1 MNAGLKTGTHQA
13 LSPLAEHLNSTFP
26 AAEAESI
33 QQFAQ
38 YFFQVSTS
46 EELDQQS
53 PEQLLGPLLSS
64 WEFVQ
69 HYDRSAPKVRLF
81 NPDLEQHG
89 WHSSHTVIQLLFPDM
104 PFLVDSV
111 RMALNHE
118 QIGIHDIFN
127 TVIPSCRQGDQLEQL
142 AAGGSDESFIYLE
155 VDRQT
160 DPERLRQ
167 LRLRLSEL
175 HTLVAAAVNDYDAMR
190 QRASELAEQLRQR
203 DDDNARE
210 AADYLDWLQADNFTF
225 IACDQLN
232 FSQENGQLIAQ
243 REAGQELGTLRLE
256 TEEER
261 NRRFN
266 RLSEDE
272 CRAMQD
278 DAPLQL
284 ARYSRRSRIHRPA
297 YLDLVVIK
305 RYDDQGQVCGE
316 YRFYGLYTL
325 PVYSERLERIPL
337 LRRKLSRLL
346 ASSGFNP
353 QGHSGKTLVQ
363 ILHEL
368 PRDEVM
374 LASDDE
380 LMQLARGVFGLQER
394 RCTRLLMRRDPC
406 GKFASFL
413 YFVPRDSF
421 NTELRQQVQGML
433 ADALNTREID
443 FTTYYSESILAR
455 VHFVARIQPE
465 ALNALDFAAIERD
478 VVAVSRSWSDDLHQ
492 ALIDEY
498 GEARGNSLSN
508 RFRSACPPA
517 YRQHFSPAKAVFDLG
532 HLESLNS
539 ERTIGMSFYRQLEQS
554 RDELR
559 FKLFQRDTPLVL
571 SDAIPVLE
579 NLGMRVLGEHPYR
592 LDAAD
597 GSAYWIHDFILSC
610 PQADSI
616 DINEVRDIFQ
626 DAFAAIWS
634 GKAENDAFN
643 QLVISAGLSWREV
656 AMLRAYARYN
666 QQTRFGFSQNYMATT
681 LVRHAHLARLLVA
694 FFRAR
699 FEPGRQGSERS
710 NAVSER
716 VQQSI
721 LDALEQIENLSDDQ
735 ILRRFL
741 ELMQATLRTNYF
753 QLGEG
758 CQPRDYMAF
767 KLSPAAIA
775 NMPKPRPAFE
785 VFVYSPRVE
794 GVHLRGGKVARG
806 GLRWSDRLEDYRTE
820 VLGLVKAQQ
829 VKNAVIVP
837 LGAKGGFVAKQ
848 LPINGSREAIQA
860 EGVACYKIFISALL
874 DITDNLEAGA
884 LVPPAD
890 VVRHDDD
897 DPYLVVAADKGTATF
912 SDIANGIAAERNF
925 WLGDAFASGGSQGY
939 DHKGMGITA
948 RGAWES
954 VKLHFSEQGLDTQ
967 SEDFTV
973 IGIGD
978 MAGDVFGNGMLLSEH
993 IRLVAAFNH
1002 MHIFLDPNPDAA
1014 SSHAE
1019 RQRLF
1024 NLPRSSWEDY
1034 NKDLISSGGGVFSRS
1049 AKWIPISPELRE
1061 RLQIDAERLSPNELI
1076 RALLKAP
1083 VDLIWNGGIGTYIKA
1098 SHESHADAGDKAS
1111 DPLRVDGQELRCRV
1125 FGEGGNLG
1133 ATQLGRIEFCRQG
1146 GRANTDFIDNAGGVD
1161 CSDHEVN
1168 IKILLNEVVAEG
1180 DLTLKQRNQLLKEMT
1195 DEVAELVL
1203 QNNRDQALAISHAEH
1218 HCRQAP
1224 DAYIRLIHTL
1234 EQSGRLDRALEF
1246 LPDDAELDARKAQG
1260 ELLTRPELSVLISY
1274 SKSRLKEA
1282 LIESSLIDDEHIRAT
1297 LLTAFPPKLRAA
1309 YPAALHQHRLRREI
1323 LATQLANALVNQ
1335 MGITFV
1341 DELQQS
1347 TGADAADI
1355 VRAWICARDS
1365 LSVSSLWQQI
1375 GELGSRVV
1383 PELQQQ
1389 MRASTVQLMRR
1400 ATRWFLRQN
1409 TAGRSTAE
1417 LVQDYGAGMDALLAL
1432 LPQLHDQLPG
1442 LEGCDTL
1449 AALEAAGIKPQTAI
1463 ELAAIELRDQ
1473 LLGIA
1478 VVANQSQQSLERTAQ
1493 LYFDLIHRLELPA
1506 FAAAL
1511 GAYTAETHWQALA
1524 VEGLEDLLASSPLAI
1539 CQQLLSNSDN
1549 TDNPVLDS
1557 WQTRN
1562 AVLLERWQQ
1571 LCKEARGLEGDIALF
1586 SVAASELKALSS
1598 SS

>member
-1 MNAGLKTGTHQA
+1 MNAGLNTGIHQA
-13 LSPLAEHLNSTFP
+13 LSPLAEHLNSTFS

-33 QQFAQ
+33 QHFAQ
-38 YFFQVSTS
+38 YFFQVSSAEDLSQHST
-46 EELDQQS
+46 DD
-53 PEQLLGPLLSS
+53 LLGPLLSS
-64 WEFVQ
+64 WDFVQ
-69 HYDRSAPKVRLF
+69 QYDRSAPKVRLF

-89 WHSSHTVIQLLFPDM
+89 WHNSHTVIQLLFTDM

-111 RMALNHE
+111 RMALNNE
-118 QIGIHDIFN
+118 QIGIHNIFN
-127 TVIPSCRQGDQLEQL
+127 SVLPCLRSDGNLQQLSAEGE
-142 AAGGSDESFIYLE
+142 AESFIYLE

-167 LRLRLSEL
+167 LRHTLSEL
-175 HTLVAAAVNDYDAMR
+175 HTLVAAAVNDYEAMR
-190 QRASELAEQLRQR
+190 NRAAELAAQLRTR
-203 DDDNARE
+203 KDEDAEE

-232 FSQENGQLIAQ
+232 FSSEDGQLVAQ
-243 REAGQELGTLRLE
+243 RQEGKELGTLRLD
-256 TEEER
+256 TQEER
-261 NRRFN
+261 SRCFN
-266 RLSEDE
+266 SLSDDE
-272 CRAMQD
+272 IQAMQD
-278 DAPLQL
+278 ETPLQL

-297 YLDLVVIK
+297 YLDLVVVK
-305 RYDDQGQVCGE
+305 AFDEQGNVCGE
-316 YRFYGLYTL
+316 HRFFGLYTL

-337 LRRKLSRLL
+337 LRRKLSNLI

-353 QGHSGKTLVQ
+353 RSHSGKTLVQ

-374 LASDDE
+374 QASDDE
-380 LMQLARGVFGLQER
+380 LMSLARGVFGLQER
-394 RCTRLLMRRDPC
+394 RCTRLLMRRDRC
-406 GKFASFL
+406 GKFATFL
-413 YFVPRDSF
+413 YFVPRESF
-421 NTELRQQVQGML
+421 NTQLRMQVQKLL
-433 ADALNTREID
+433 ARALNTNEID
-443 FTTYYSESILAR
+443 FTTYYSESVLAR

-465 ALNALDFAAIERD
+465 ALNELDFADIEHE
-478 VVAVSRSWSDDLHQ
+478 VVAISRSWSDDLHQ
-492 ALIDEY
+492 ALVDEY
-498 GEARGNSLSN
+498 GEARGNHLSN

-517 YRQHFSPAKAVFDLG
+517 YRQHFSPAKAVFDLS
-532 HLESLNS
+532 HLEKLSD
-539 ERTIGMSFYRQLEQS
+539 ERSIGMSFYRQLEQS

-559 FKLFQRDTPLVL
+559 FKLFVKDTPLVL

-579 NLGMRVLGEHPYR
+579 NLGMCVLGEHPYR

-597 GSAYWIHDFILSC
+597 GSRFWIHDFTLSNA
-610 PQADSI
+610 QAGNVDL
-616 DINEVRDIFQ
+616 DEVRDIFQ
-626 DAFAAIWS
+626 DAFAAIWA

-643 QLVISAGLSWREV
+643 HLVISAGLNWREV
-656 AMLRAYARYN
+656 AMLRAYSRYN
-666 QQTRFGFSQNYMATT
+666 QQTRFGFSQSYMAAT
-681 LVRHAHLARLLVA
+681 LVRHSHLARLLVA

-699 FEPGRQGSERS
+699 FEPGRQGHERS
-710 NAVSER
+710 SAVADR

-721 LDALEQIENLSDDQ
+721 LDGLEQIENLSDDQ
-735 ILRRFL
+735 ILRRYL

-848 LPINGSREAIQA
+848 LPENGSREEIQA
-860 EGVACYKIFISALL
+860 EGIACYKIFISALL
-874 DITDNLEAGA
+874 DITDNLEAGS
-884 LVPPAD
+884 LVPPTD

-954 VKLHFSEQGLDTQ
+954 VKLHFSEQGLDIQ
-967 SEDFTV
+967 NEDFTV

-1014 SSHAE
+1014 SSFAE
-1019 RQRLF
+1019 RQRMF

-1133 ATQLGRIEFCRQG
+1133 ATQLGRVEFCRKG

-1168 IKILLNEVVAEG
+1168 IKILLNEVVSAG
-1180 DLTLKQRNQLLKEMT
+1180 DLTLKQRNNLLKEMT

-1203 QNNRDQALAISHAEH
+1203 QNNRDQALAISNAEH
-1218 HCRQAP
+1218 HSRQAP
-1224 DAYIRLIHTL
+1224 DAYIRLIRTL

-1246 LPDDAELDARKAQG
+1246 LPDDAELEARKAQG
-1260 ELLTRPELSVLISY
+1260 ALLTRPELSVLISY

-1282 LIESSLIDDEHIRAT
+1282 LIDSALIEDDHIRAT
-1297 LLTAFPPKLRAA
+1297 LLTAFPAKLHAT
-1309 YPAALHQHRLRREI
+1309 YPEALHAHRLRREI

-1347 TGADAADI
+1347 TGANAEEI
-1355 VRAWICARDS
+1355 VRAWIGARDS
-1365 LSVSSLWQQI
+1365 LGVPALWQQI
-1375 GELGSRVV
+1375 RELDNRVT

-1409 TAGRSTAE
+1409 THDCSTHE
-1417 LVQDYGAGMDALLAL
+1417 LVAEYSSRMSSLLDL
-1432 LPQLHDQLPG
+1432 LPTLRDLLPG
-1442 LEGCDTL
+1442 LDNNQQLEQLQQAGLDESL
-1449 AALEAAGIKPQTAI
+1449 ALQ
-1463 ELAAIELRDQ
+1463 LAVIDLRDQ
-1473 LLGIA
+1473 LLGVV
-1478 VVANQSQQSLERTAQ
+1478 VVAGQSNQSLEAAARV
-1493 LYFDLIHRLELPA
+1493 YFDLTRLLELPE
-1506 FAAAL
+1506 FAATL
-1511 GAYTAETHWQALA
+1511 AEFKATTHWQTLA
-1524 VEGLEDLLASSPLAI
+1524 VEGLEDLLASSPLSI
-1539 CQQLLSNSDN
+1539 SRQLLSSSDHIDAATLTDWQNRNSH
-1549 TDNPVLDS
+1549 V
-1557 WQTRN
+1557 
-1562 AVLLERWQQ
+1562 LERWQQ
-1571 LCKEARGLEGDIALF
+1571 LCHEARGQEGDIALF
-1586 SVAASELKALSS
+1586 SVAASELKELSTCS
-1598 SS
+1598 

>member
-142 AAGGSDESFIYLE
+142 AADGDDESFIYLE

-160 DPERLRQ
+160 DPKRLRQ

-190 QRASELAEQLRQR
+190 QRASEWAEQLRQR

-232 FSQENGQLIAQ
+232 FSLENGQLIAQ

-597 GSAYWIHDFILSC
+597 GSAYWIHDFTLSC

-666 QQTRFGFSQNYMATT
+666 QQTRFGFSQSYMATT

-848 LPINGSREAIQA
+848 LPINGSREEIQA

-874 DITDNLEAGA
+874 DITDNLEAGS

-1014 SSHAE
+1014 SSYAE

-1034 NKDLISSGGGVFSRS
+1034 NKDLISNGGGVFSRS

-1309 YPAALHQHRLRREI
+1309 YPEALHQHRLRREI

-1355 VRAWICARDS
+1355 VRAWISARDS

-1375 GELGSRVV
+1375 GELGSRVA

-1389 MRASTVQLMRR
+1389 MRANTVQLMRR

-1432 LPQLHDQLPG
+1432 LPQLRDQLPG

-1449 AALEAAGIKPQTAI
+1449 TALQAAGIEPQTAI

-1524 VEGLEDLLASSPLAI
+1524 IEGLEDLLASSPLAI
-1539 CQQLLSNSDN
+1539 CQQLLSN
-1549 TDNPVLDS
+1549 TDSPALDS

-1571 LCKEARGLEGDIALF
+1571 LCKEIRGLEGDIALF

>member
-142 AAGGSDESFIYLE
+142 AADGDDESFIYLE

-597 GSAYWIHDFILSC
+597 GSAYWIHDFTLSC

-666 QQTRFGFSQNYMATT
+666 QQTRFGFSQSYMATT

-1014 SSHAE
+1014 NSYAE

-1034 NKDLISSGGGVFSRS
+1034 NKDLISNGGGVFSRS

-1309 YPAALHQHRLRREI
+1309 YPEALHQHRLRREI

-1375 GELGSRVV
+1375 GELGSRVA

-1432 LPQLHDQLPG
+1432 LPQLRDQLPG

-1449 AALEAAGIKPQTAI
+1449 TALQAAGIKSQTAI

-1473 LLGIA
+1473 LLEVA

-1539 CQQLLSNSDN
+1539 CQQLLSNTDN
-1549 TDNPVLDS
+1549 TDSPVLDS

-1562 AVLLERWQQ
+1562 TVLLERWQQ

>member
-142 AAGGSDESFIYLE
+142 AADGDDESFIYLE

-232 FSQENGQLIAQ
+232 FSLENGQLIAQ

-433 ADALNTREID
+433 ANALNTREID

-508 RFRSACPPA
+508 LFRSACPPA

-597 GSAYWIHDFILSC
+597 GSAYWIHDFTLSC

-643 QLVISAGLSWREV
+643 QLVVSAGLSWREV

-666 QQTRFGFSQNYMATT
+666 QQTRFGFSQSYMATT

-710 NAVSER
+710 SAVSER

-848 LPINGSREAIQA
+848 LPINGSREEIQA

-1014 SSHAE
+1014 SSYAE

-1034 NKDLISSGGGVFSRS
+1034 NKDLISNGGGVFSRS

-1224 DAYIRLIHTL
+1224 DTYIRLIHTL

-1309 YPAALHQHRLRREI
+1309 YPEALHQHRLRREI

-1355 VRAWICARDS
+1355 VRAWISARDS

-1375 GELGSRVV
+1375 GELGSRVA

-1389 MRASTVQLMRR
+1389 MRANTVQLMRR

-1432 LPQLHDQLPG
+1432 LPQLREQLPG

-1449 AALEAAGIKPQTAI
+1449 TALEAAGIEPQTAI

-1549 TDNPVLDS
+1549 TDSPVLDS
-1557 WQTRN
+1557 WQARN

>member
-1 MNAGLKTGTHQA
+1 MNAGLKTDIHQA
-13 LSPLAEHLNSTFP
+13 LSPLAEHIASTFS
-26 AAEAESI
+26 AAEAEAI
-33 QQFAQ
+33 EHFAQ
-38 YFFQVSTS
+38 YFFQVASADDLSQKST
-46 EELDQQS
+46 ER
-53 PEQLLGPLLSS
+53 LLGPLLSS

-69 HYDRSAPKVRLF
+69 QYDRSAPKVRLF

-118 QIGIHDIFN
+118 QIGIHSIFN
-127 TVIPSCRQGDQLEQL
+127 SVLPSRRSGQQLEQL
-142 AAGGSDESFIYLE
+142 SAGGESESFIYLE

-160 DPERLRQ
+160 DTERLRQ
-167 LRLRLSEL
+167 LRHTLSEL
-175 HTLVAAAVNDYDAMR
+175 HTQVAAAVHDYDAMR
-190 QRASELAEQLRQR
+190 NRAAELATQLRTR
-203 DDDNARE
+203 DDADARE
-210 AADYLDWLQADNFTF
+210 AADFIDWLQADNFTF
-225 IACDQLN
+225 IACDQLD
-232 FSQENGQLIAQ
+232 FGTEDGRFVAQ
-243 REAGQELGTLRLE
+243 RQPGQELGTLRLE
-256 TEEER
+256 SDAER
-261 NRRFN
+261 TRRFN
-266 RLSEDE
+266 SLSDDE
-272 CRAMQD
+272 QRAMQD
-278 DAPLQL
+278 SAPLQL

-297 YLDLVVIK
+297 YLDLVVVK
-305 RYDDQGQVCGE
+305 RFDVDGQVCGE
-316 YRFYGLYTL
+316 HRFYGLYTL
-325 PVYSERLERIPL
+325 PVYRERLERIPL
-337 LRRKLSRLL
+337 LRCKLSRLL
-346 ASSGFNP
+346 ANSGFSPN
-353 QGHSGKTLVQ
+353 GHSGKALVQ

-368 PRDEVM
+368 PRDEVL
-374 LASDDE
+374 LASDAE
-380 LMQLARGVFGLQER
+380 LLQLSRGVFDLQER
-394 RCTRLLMRRDPC
+394 RRTRLLMRRDTC
-406 GKFASFL
+406 GKFATFL

-421 NTELRQQVQGML
+421 NTELRSQVQDLL
-433 ADALNTREID
+433 ARALNTTEID

-465 ALNALDFAAIERD
+465 ALNELDFAAIEAE
-478 VVAVSRSWSDDLHQ
+478 VVAISRSWSDDLHQ

-498 GEARGNSLSN
+498 GEARGNRLSN
-508 RFRSACPPA
+508 QFRSACPPA

-532 HLESLNS
+532 HLESLSN
-539 ERTIGMSFYRQLEQS
+539 ERTIAMSFYRQLEQS

-559 FKLFQRDTPLVL
+559 FKLFLRDTPLVL

-597 GSAYWIHDFILSC
+597 GSRFWIHDFTLSC
-610 PQADSI
+610 PQANAI
-616 DINEVRDIFQ
+616 DLDEVRDIFQ
-626 DAFAAIWS
+626 EAFAAIWS
-634 GKAENDAFN
+634 GLAENDAFN
-643 QLVISAGLSWREV
+643 QLVISAGLNWREV

-666 QQTRFGFSQNYMATT
+666 QQTRFGFSQSYMAAT
-681 LVRHAHLARLLVA
+681 LVRHSHLTRLLVA

-699 FEPGRQGSERS
+699 FEPQRQTHERS
-710 NAVSER
+710 SALTER
-716 VQQSI
+716 IHHSL

-735 ILRRFL
+735 ILRRYL

-753 QLGEG
+753 QLDNAGM
-758 CQPRDYMAF
+758 PREYLAF
-767 KLSPAAIA
+767 KLSPAEIS
-775 NMPKPRPAFE
+775 NMPKPRPVFE
-785 VFVYSPRVE
+785 VFVYSPRIE

-837 LGAKGGFVAKQ
+837 MGAKGGFVAKQ
-848 LPINGSREAIQA
+848 LPTGGSREEMQA
-860 EGVACYKIFISALL
+860 EGIACYRIFISALL
-874 DITDNLEAGA
+874 DITDNLESGS
-884 LVPPAD
+884 LVPPVD

-912 SDIANGIAAERNF
+912 SDIANAIAAERSF

-967 SEDFTV
+967 RDDFTV

-1014 SSHAE
+1014 TSYTE

-1034 NKDLISSGGGVFSRS
+1034 DTALISNGGGVFSRS
-1049 AKWIPISPELRE
+1049 AKWIPLSPELRE
-1061 RLQIDAERLSPNELI
+1061 RLQIDAERLSPNDLI

-1111 DPLRVDGQELRCRV
+1111 DPLRVDGCELRCKV
-1125 FGEGGNLG
+1125 LGEGGNLG
-1133 ATQLGRIEFCRQG
+1133 ATQLGRIEFCRHG

-1168 IKILLNEVVAEG
+1168 IKILLNEQVAAG
-1180 DLTLKQRNQLLKEMT
+1180 DLTLKQRNSLLREMT
-1195 DEVAELVL
+1195 DEVATLVL
-1203 QNNRDQALAISHAEH
+1203 QNNRDQALAISNAEH
-1218 HCRQAP
+1218 HARQAP
-1224 DAYIRLIHTL
+1224 DAYIRLIRTL

-1246 LPDDAELDARKAQG
+1246 LPDDAELEARKAQG

-1282 LIESSLIDDEHIRAT
+1282 LIDSTLIEDAHIRAT
-1297 LLTAFPPKLRAA
+1297 LLTAFPPKLRTA
-1309 YPAALHQHRLRREI
+1309 YPEALYSHRLCREI

-1335 MGITFV
+1335 MGITFI

-1347 TGADAADI
+1347 TGAAAADI

-1365 LSVSSLWQQI
+1365 LGVPAIWLQI
-1375 GELGSRVV
+1375 HALDNRIS

-1389 MRASTVQLMRR
+1389 LRTSTVQLLRR
-1400 ATRWFLRQN
+1400 TTRGFLRQSSTGLN
-1409 TAGRSTAE
+1409 TAE
-1417 LVQDYGAGMDALLAL
+1417 LVEEYGTGMNTLRDL
-1432 LPQLHDQLPG
+1432 LPQLRDQLPG
-1442 LEGCDTL
+1442 LEDS
-1449 AALEAAGIKPQTAI
+1449 ARLEQLLQAGVDEQLSIQLTAI
-1463 ELAAIELRDQ
+1463 DLLDQ
-1473 LLGIA
+1473 LLG
-1478 VVANQSQQSLERTAQ
+1478 VVIVASSNRQNLELAARI
-1493 LYFDLIHRLELPA
+1493 YFDLTQRLELPG
-1506 FAAAL
+1506 FAATLARFKA
-1511 GAYTAETHWQALA
+1511 GTHWQTLA
-1524 VEGLEDLLASSPLAI
+1524 IEGLEDLLTSSPLNI
-1539 CQQLLSNSDN
+1539 CRHLLTRSETVDADALADWQNRN
-1549 TDNPVLDS
+1549 T
-1557 WQTRN
+1557 
-1562 AVLLERWQQ
+1562 AALERWQQ
-1571 LCKEARGLEGDIALF
+1571 LCREARGHDDDIALL
-1586 SVAASELKALSS
+1586 SVAAGELKELSTCM
-1598 SS
+1598 

>member
-142 AAGGSDESFIYLE
+142 AADGDDESFIYLE

-190 QRASELAEQLRQR
+190 QRASELAEQLRQC

-232 FSQENGQLIAQ
+232 FSLENGQLIAQ

-597 GSAYWIHDFILSC
+597 GSAYWIHDFTLSC

-643 QLVISAGLSWREV
+643 QLVVSAGLSWREV

-666 QQTRFGFSQNYMATT
+666 QQTRFGFSQSYMATT

-710 NAVSER
+710 SAVSER

-848 LPINGSREAIQA
+848 LPINGSREEIQA

-1014 SSHAE
+1014 SSYAE

-1034 NKDLISSGGGVFSRS
+1034 NKDLISNGGGVFSRS

-1224 DAYIRLIHTL
+1224 DTYIRLIHTL

-1309 YPAALHQHRLRREI
+1309 YPEALHQHRLRREI

-1355 VRAWICARDS
+1355 VRAWISARDS

-1375 GELGSRVV
+1375 GELGSRVA

-1432 LPQLHDQLPG
+1432 LPKLRDQLPG

-1449 AALEAAGIKPQTAI
+1449 TALQAAGIEPQTAI

-1524 VEGLEDLLASSPLAI
+1524 IEGLEDLLASSPLAI
-1539 CQQLLSNSDN
+1539 CQQLLSN
-1549 TDNPVLDS
+1549 TDSPALDS

-1571 LCKEARGLEGDIALF
+1571 LCKEIRGLEGDIALF

>member
-46 EELDQQS
+46 EELEQQS

-142 AAGGSDESFIYLE
+142 AADGDDESFIYLE

-305 RYDDQGQVCGE
+305 RYDGQGQVCGE

-433 ADALNTREID
+433 ANALNTREID

-597 GSAYWIHDFILSC
+597 GSAYWIHDFTLSC

-666 QQTRFGFSQNYMATT
+666 QQTRFGFSQSYMATT

-758 CQPRDYMAF
+758 CRPRDYMAF
-767 KLSPAAIA
+767 KLSPGAIA

-1034 NKDLISSGGGVFSRS
+1034 KKDLISKGGGVFSRS

-1309 YPAALHQHRLRREI
+1309 YPEALHQHRLRREI

-1432 LPQLHDQLPG
+1432 LPQLRDQLPG
-1442 LEGCDTL
+1442 LEGCNTL
-1449 AALEAAGIKPQTAI
+1449 AALQAAGINPQTTI

-1549 TDNPVLDS
+1549 TESPVLDS

-1586 SVAASELKALSS
+1586 SVAATELKALSS

>member
-142 AAGGSDESFIYLE
+142 AADGDDESFIYLE

-243 REAGQELGTLRLE
+243 REAGRELGTLRLE

-305 RYDDQGQVCGE
+305 RYDNQGQVCGE

-508 RFRSACPPA
+508 RFRSSCPPA

-597 GSAYWIHDFILSC
+597 GSAYWIHDFTLSC

-666 QQTRFGFSQNYMATT
+666 QQTRFGFSQSYMATT

-848 LPINGSREAIQA
+848 LPINGSREEIQT

-874 DITDNLEAGA
+874 DITDNLEAGS

-890 VVRHDDD
+890 LVRHDDD

-1002 MHIFLDPNPDAA
+1002 MHIFLDPNPDAT
-1014 SSHAE
+1014 SSYAE

-1034 NKDLISSGGGVFSRS
+1034 NKDLISNGGGVFSRS

-1224 DAYIRLIHTL
+1224 DTYIRLIHTL

-1309 YPAALHQHRLRREI
+1309 YPEALHQHRLRREI

-1355 VRAWICARDS
+1355 VRAWISARDS

-1375 GELGSRVV
+1375 GELGSRVA

-1432 LPQLHDQLPG
+1432 LPQLREQLPG
-1442 LEGCDTL
+1442 LEGSDTL
-1449 AALEAAGIKPQTAI
+1449 TALQAAGIEPQTAI

-1524 VEGLEDLLASSPLAI
+1524 IEGLEDLLASSPLAI
-1539 CQQLLSNSDN
+1539 CQQLLSNSDS
-1549 TDNPVLDS
+1549 PALDS

-1571 LCKEARGLEGDIALF
+1571 LCKEIRGLEGDIALF